1 MARSAYSAQQEFA
14 PRRLPKLRYV
24 FLRILAGVVVS
35 VAVLFFLDYA
45 VFRIKSA
52 RNEGFGTVT
61 VHPYYAVPQKSHKV
75 EFLTAEPEDDACVHA
90 LFPHAGDLPCWY
102 LERNKNRRIDM

>member
-1 MARSAYSAQQEFA
+1 MARSVSPAYQEFA
-14 PRRLPKLRYV
+14 PRPFHKLRYV
-24 FLRILAGVVVS
+24 LLRLLAGVVLSLAFVF
-35 VAVLFFLDYA
+35 VVDYA

-61 VHPYYAVPQKSHKV
+61 VHPYYAVPQKNHKV
-75 EFLTAEPEDDACVHA
+75 EFLTAEPQEEQCVHS